1 MEEKKW
7 NEAKHPGIP
16 FPERQGNGMGR
27 VEKRMYRRAR
37 GQSLLRR
44 LLAVGILAMMALGIA
59 VRQRVNGGLNADYL
73 PNPTATPIAAAYDET
88 VEARQITLEEVSWY
102 AIQTGIYSTQEAAA
116 ENCDTYA
123 KRGAPGYVNQDGDK
137 WRVYIACY
145 GDKEEAQ
152 TVREKLRGNQ
162 EVETFLHTWV
172 CPGIS
177 LRLTGAAGQ
186 VDVAE
191 AGLSLLGDAAAALRD
206 TAALLDSG
214 ERTQAETL
222 AVAQALDEQVRLWR
236 ETARARFAKPYP
248 ALVDMEL
255 SMADSW
261 DAKYAAISKAE
272 NATALSAAMKL
283 QAMALFDESCAL
295 RETLME

>member
-1 MEEKKW
+1 MR
-7 NEAKHPGIP
+7 ISL
-16 FPERQGNGMGR
+16 PERQGSSMGR

-37 GQSLLRR
+37 GQSLLRK
-44 LLAVGILAMMALGIA
+44 LLAAGILAVVALGIA
-59 VRQRVNGGLNADYL
+59 VRQQVNGGLSADYL
-73 PNPTATPIAAAYDET
+73 PAPTATPVASAYDET
-88 VEARQITLEEVSWY
+88 VQSRQVTLEEVSWY
-102 AIQTGIYSTQEAAA
+102 AIQTGIYSTMEAAA
-116 ENCDTYA
+116 ENRDTYA

-152 TVREKLRGNQ
+152 AVREKLRVNQ

-172 CPGIS
+172 CPDIS
-177 LRLTGAAGQ
+177 LRLTGMAGQ

-191 AGLSLLGDAAAALRD
+191 AGLSLLGNAAAALRD

-236 ETARARFAKPYP
+236 KTARARFVSPYP
-248 ALVDMEL
+248 ALLDMEL
-255 SMADSW
+255 SMADGW
-261 DAKYAAISKAE
+261 DAKFAAITRAE
-272 NATALSAAMKL
+272 GATALSAAMKL

-295 RETLME
+295 REALIE

>member
-1 MEEKKW
+1 MY
-7 NEAKHPGIP
+7 PCISLS
-16 FPERQGNGMGR
+16 ERQGSGMGR

-37 GQSLLRR
+37 GKSLLRK
-44 LLAVGILAMMALGIA
+44 LLAAGVLAMVALGIA
-59 VRQRVNGGLNADYL
+59 VRQQVQVGLNADYL
-73 PNPTATPIAAAYDET
+73 PTPTATPIAAAYDET
-88 VEARQITLEEVSWY
+88 VEARQIALEEVSWY
-102 AIQTGIYSTQEAAA
+102 AIQIGIYSTQEAAA
-116 ENCDTYA
+116 ENSDTYA

-152 TVREKLRGNQ
+152 TVRERLRVNQ

-172 CPGIS
+172 CPGIT

-248 ALVDMEL
+248 TLVDKEL

-261 DAKYAAISKAE
+261 DAKYAAINKAE
-272 NATALSAAMKL
+272 NATSLSAAMKL

-295 RETLME
+295 REALME

>member
-1 MEEKKW
+1 
-7 NEAKHPGIP
+7 
-16 FPERQGNGMGR
+16 MGR
-27 VEKRMYRRAR
+27 VEKRMYKRAR
-37 GQSLLRR
+37 GRSLLRK
-44 LLAVGILAMMALGIA
+44 LLAVGVLAVIALGLA
-59 VRQRVNGGLNADYL
+59 VRRQAGGGLNADYL
-73 PNPTATPIAAAYDET
+73 PSPTATPVAAAYDET
-88 VEARQITLEEVSWY
+88 VEVRQITLEEVSWY
-102 AIQTGIYSTQEAAA
+102 AIQTGIYSTQAAA
-116 ENCDTYA
+116 DENRDTYD

-152 TVREKLRGNQ
+152 TVRERLRVNQ

-172 CPGIS
+172 CPEIS

-222 AVAQALDEQVRLWR
+222 AVAQALNEQVRLWR

-248 ALVDMEL
+248 VLVDMEL

-272 NATALSAAMKL
+272 DATALSAAMKL

-295 RETLME
+295 RETLIE

>member
-1 MEEKKW
+1 
-7 NEAKHPGIP
+7 
-16 FPERQGNGMGR
+16 MGR

-37 GQSLLRR
+37 GRSLLRK
-44 LLAVGILAMMALGIA
+44 LLAAGVLALVILGVAIR
-59 VRQRVNGGLNADYL
+59 RQAGNGLNADYL
-73 PNPTATPIAAAYDET
+73 PTPTATPVASAYDET
-88 VEARQITLEEVSWY
+88 VEVRQVALEEVSWY
-102 AIQTGIYSTQEAAA
+102 AIQTGIYSTQAAA
-116 ENCDTYA
+116 EENCDTYA

-152 TVREKLRGNQ
+152 TVRERLRGNQ

-172 CPGIS
+172 CPGIT
-177 LRLTGAAGQ
+177 LRLTGMAGQ
-186 VDVAE
+186 LDVAE
-191 AGLSLLGDAAAALRD
+191 AGLSMLGDAAAALRD

-222 AVAQALDEQVRLWR
+222 AVAEALDEQIRLWR
-236 ETARARFAKPYP
+236 ETARSRFTKPYP

-255 SMADSW
+255 SMADRW
-261 DAKYAAISKAE
+261 DSKIAAISKADS
-272 NATALSAAMKL
+272 ATALSAAMKL

-295 RETLME
+295 REALME